1 MATNYPNQLD
11 ILINPTATDKLNSV
25 TVPHHE
31 QHSNLNDAVEALQ
44 TTLGLSPAGS
54 HLTVK
59 DRIISVEENISSLNG
74 IGDVTISNVGT
85 KDVLIFNGSQW
96 VNKSVES
103 LSDNSAELNINGGNF

>member
-11 ILINPTATDKLNSV
+11 VLINPSATDKLNSV

-59 DRIISVEENISSLNG
+59 DRIIAAESNISTQSVLNG
-74 IGDVTISNVGT
+74 MTDVTIDSAASGQ
-85 KDVLIFNGSQW
+85 VLRYNGSQW
-96 VNKSVES
+96 INYAES
-103 LSDNSAELNINGGNF
+103 NLVDGGNF